1 MIGRPYEI
9 FWFVEPINSVWPKN
23 NIKLCMTT
31 KPVGGQA
38 ADAVALVILASSK
51 YYVTLNIFSVTFMMK
66 ILTALQGY
74 CRK

>member
-1 MIGRPYEI
+1 
-9 FWFVEPINSVWPKN
+9 
-23 NIKLCMTT
+23 MTT

-51 YYVTLNIFSVTFMMK
+51 YYVTLNIFSVTFMIK

>member
-1 MIGRPYEI
+1 
-9 FWFVEPINSVWPKN
+9 
-23 NIKLCMTT
+23 MTT

-38 ADAVALVILASSK
+38 ADAVALVILVSSK
-51 YYVTLNIFSVTFMMK
+51 CYVTLN